1 MSGRRRGPAPS
12 PQVIVLDQFTLAAV
26 RSGKNYAR
34 EVARYQWDYYAAL
47 AQQRAE
53 NSDEIKKSLVGAAE
67 GPFEFKGWRRIV
79 DYQYS
84 LHPLSTV
91 GSVVTDPGGRFNI
104 GDIDRARFSPFPA
117 LYLAFDQP
125 TAIVEKFGPA
135 EGTSGLSNLD
145 FALRAGPSYSCVS
158 VSGGLDAVIN
168 LQHPERLQAFVDII
182 KKFKL
187 PSDLAGR
194 SSAIGQP
201 LPTAVGTVED
211 LIAAVTIPEW
221 RNEPM
226 QVDIP
231 AAPQIFGQLVWTA
244 GIEGILFPS
253 SKTGEACLAIFPEN
267 LSASSFA
274 QLDHKAPAGVTDLRL
289 DGTTYRNFVP

>member
-1 MSGRRRGPAPS
+1 M
-12 PQVIVLDQFTLAAV
+12 ILLEQFSLAAV
-26 RSGKNYAR
+26 RDAKNFAR

-53 NSDEIKKSLVGAAE
+53 KSDEIRKTLVGAAE
-67 GPFEFKGWRRIV
+67 GPFPFKGWQRIV

-104 GDIDRARFSPFPA
+104 GDIDRARFPPFPA
-117 LYLAFDQP
+117 LYLAADQQ
-125 TAIVEKFGPA
+125 TSIIEKFGPVDDI
-135 EGTSGLSNLD
+135 SGLSNLD
-145 FALRAGPSYSCVS
+145 FALRAGPSFSCVS
-158 VSGGLDAVIN
+158 VSGSLDTVIN

-182 KKFKL
+182 RKFKL

-194 SSAIGQP
+194 SNALKLQP
-201 LPTAVGTVED
+201 PRTVGTVDE
-211 LIAAVTIPEW
+211 LIAAVTMPDW

-231 AAPQIFGQLVWTA
+231 GAPQIFGQLVWTA

-267 LSASSFA
+267 LSASSYA
-274 QLDHKAPAGVTDLRL
+274 ELHHKAPAGVTALRL
-289 DGTTYRNFVP
+289 DGTNYRNFVP